1 MSSAPHVRRS
11 PVAGAISLGWVVLCW
26 IVFLV
31 VTETNAF
38 GFDIT
43 GVVLMWTAI
52 AGYVGGIPGAITSF
66 VRGERRAFGV
76 ITIILLVISPV
87 LFFALAIFYLATDV
101 Y

>member
-1 MSSAPHVRRS
+1 MNPASQTRRS

-31 VTETNAF
+31 ITETNPF
-38 GFDIT
+38 GYDVT

-52 AGYVGGIPGAITSF
+52 VGYVGGFTTAITSF

-87 LFFALAIFYLATDV
+87 LFFALAIFYLATAT